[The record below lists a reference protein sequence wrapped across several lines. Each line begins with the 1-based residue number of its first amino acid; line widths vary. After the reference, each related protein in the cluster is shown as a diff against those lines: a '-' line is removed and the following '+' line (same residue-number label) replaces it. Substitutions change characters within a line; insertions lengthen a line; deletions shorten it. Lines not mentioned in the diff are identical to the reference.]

1 MDEPIYPYRKSYDVL
16 TFDFESI
23 GINGISKKKIIYS
36 SLEGSDEYFS
46 LSLFE
51 VLENGVLDVYFESK
65 NGDMPKIMVTITRT
79 MFDFFA
85 TYPTKKIAF
94 SGSTPERT
102 RLYRIVISKLIK
114 EVSSFT
120 VEGLSLDGE
129 IVEYL
134 PNENYLAYIVS
145 LNKS

>member
-1 MDEPIYPYRKSYDVL
+1 MDEPIYHYKKSYNVL
-16 TFDFESI
+16 TFDLESI
-23 GINGISKKKIIYS
+23 GVNGISRKKIIYS
-36 SLEGSDEYFS
+36 SLEGSDDYFS

-51 VLENGVLDVYFESK
+51 VLDNGVLDVYFESK
-65 NGDMPKIMVTITRT
+65 NGDMPKIMATIAKT

-114 EVSSFT
+114 EVDSFI
-120 VEGLSLDGE
+120 VEGLSLNGE
-129 IVEYL
+129 IVDYL
-134 PNENYLAYIVS
+134 PNENYLAYVVS
-145 LNKS
+145 LNKL

>member
-23 GINGISKKKIIYS
+23 GTNGISKKKLIYS

-51 VLENGVLDVYFESK
+51 VLDNGVLDVYFESK
-65 NGDMPKIMVTITRT
+65 NGDMPKIMATIAKT
-79 MFDFFA
+79 MLDFFA

-114 EVSSFT
+114 EVDSFT
-120 VEGLSLDGE
+120 VEGLSLNGE
-129 IVEYL
+129 IVDYL
-134 PNENYLAYIVS
+134 PNENYLAYVVS
-145 LNKS
+145 LNKL

>member
-1 MDEPIYPYRKSYDVL
+1 MDEPIYHYKKSYNVL

-23 GINGISKKKIIYS
+23 GVNGVSRKKVIYS

-51 VLENGVLDVYFESK
+51 VLDNGVLDVYFESN
-65 NGDMPKIMVTITRT
+65 NGDMPKIMATIVRT

-102 RLYRIVISKLIK
+102 RLYRIVISKLVK
-114 EVSSFT
+114 EVHSFT
-120 VEGLSLDGE
+120 VEGLSINGA
-129 IVEYL
+129 IVDYL
-134 PNENYLAYIVS
+134 PNENYLAYVIS
-145 LNKS
+145 LNKL